1 MAALTSISRPILALA
16 LLAPLFGQTA
26 NEAPELQPP
35 NDRRI
40 TLDVQVND
48 KSGTPIRGLQQQDF
62 TVLDDKEPRKIAS
75 FQVVDA
81 ASSDL
86 PVEIVLV
93 IDAVNTP
100 LSSIAYERDEAK
112 KFLLKNGG
120 KLAIPVSLVFFTDH
134 ATETGAPS
142 RDGNVLAKQLDQ
154 YAIGLRTST
163 RSQGLYGATDR
174 YSLSMQA
181 LDAMIGYEQHR
192 PGRKLMVWFSDGW
205 ALLSGVNVQPS
216 QKEEQG
222 IFARIVAIST
232 RLREARITIY
242 QIAPYGSEAAGSLRS
257 SYYEEFLKGVKSA
270 NQSVYGNLGL
280 PVLAV
285 QSGGRV
291 FNTTNDL
298 TGALASCASDADYFY
313 VIGFDSLPADDPNE
327 YHTLQIKVDKAGT
340 KARTRTGYYNQK

>member
-1 MAALTSISRPILALA
+1 MSRLILAFVFVA
-16 LLAPLFGQTA
+16 NLLAQTQPQTSKPL
-26 NEAPELQPP
+26 PP
-35 NDRRI
+35 TDRRI
-40 TLDVQVND
+40 TLDVQVTD
-48 KSGTPIRGLQQQDF
+48 KSGAPIRGLQPQDF

-75 FQVVDA
+75 FQTVDSS
-81 ASSDL
+81 SSDL
-86 PVEIVLV
+86 PVELILV
-93 IDAVNTP
+93 MDAVNTP
-100 LSSIAYERDEAK
+100 LSAIAYERDEAK
-112 KFLLKNGG
+112 RFLLKNGG
-120 KLAIPVSLVFFTDH
+120 KLALPVSLVFFTDH
-134 ATETGAPS
+134 GTESGSPS
-142 RDGNVLAKQLDQ
+142 RDGNAVAKQLDQ

-181 LDAMIGYEQHR
+181 LDAMIAYEQAR

-222 IFARIVAIST
+222 IFARIVAAST
-232 RLREARITIY
+232 RLREARITLY

-313 VIGFDSLPADDPNE
+313 VIGFDTFPADDPNE
-327 YHTLQIKVDKAGT
+327 YHSLQIKVDKAGA

>member
-1 MAALTSISRPILALA
+1 MLPSISRLVLACSF
-16 LLAPLFGQTA
+16 LAPLFGQTA
-26 NEAPELQPP
+26 PQAAKPVPP
-35 NDRRI
+35 TDRRI
-40 TLDVQVND
+40 MLDVQATD
-48 KSGTPIRGLQQQDF
+48 KSGHPLRGLQAQDF
-62 TVLDDKEPRKIAS
+62 TILDDKEPRKIAL
-75 FQVVDA
+75 FQTVDA
-81 ASSDL
+81 SSSVL

-100 LSSIAYERDEAK
+100 LSAIAYERDEAK
-112 KFLLKNGG
+112 RFLLKNGG
-120 KLAIPVSLVFFTDH
+120 KLALPVSLVFFTDH

-142 RDGNVLAKQLDQ
+142 RDGSALAKQLDQ
-154 YAIGLRTST
+154 YEIGLRTST

-174 YSLSMQA
+174 YSLSMHA
-181 LDAMIGYEQHR
+181 LDAMIAYEQRR

-232 RLREARITIY
+232 RLRDARITLY

-313 VIGFDSLPADDPNE
+313 VIGFDTFPADDPNE
-327 YHTLQIKVDKAGT
+327 YHALQIKVDKSGS

>member
-1 MAALTSISRPILALA
+1 MFRSLLVFFLTAR
-16 LLAPLFGQTA
+16 LLGQTA
-26 NEAPELQPP
+26 PESAKSLPP
-35 NDRRI
+35 TDRRI

-48 KSGTPIRGLQQQDF
+48 KSGAPVRGLQPQDF
-62 TVLDDKEPRKIAS
+62 TILDDKEPRKIAS
-75 FQVVDA
+75 FQAIDA
-81 ASSDL
+81 ASSNL
-86 PVEIVLV
+86 PVELILV

-112 KFLLKNGG
+112 RFLLKNDG
-120 KLAIPVSLVFFTDH
+120 KLALPVSFVFFTDRG
-134 ATETGAPS
+134 TETSAPS
-142 RDGNVLAKQLDQ
+142 RDGNALAKQLDQ

-181 LDAMIGYEQHR
+181 LDAMIAYEQHR

-232 RLREARITIY
+232 QLRESRITIY

-257 SYYEEFLKGVKSA
+257 SYYEEFLKGVKSS
-270 NQSVYGNLGL
+270 NQAVYGDLGL
-280 PVLAV
+280 PVLAI

-313 VIGFDSLPADDPNE
+313 VIGFDTFPADDPHE
-327 YHTLQIKVDKAGT
+327 YHALQIKVDKAGA